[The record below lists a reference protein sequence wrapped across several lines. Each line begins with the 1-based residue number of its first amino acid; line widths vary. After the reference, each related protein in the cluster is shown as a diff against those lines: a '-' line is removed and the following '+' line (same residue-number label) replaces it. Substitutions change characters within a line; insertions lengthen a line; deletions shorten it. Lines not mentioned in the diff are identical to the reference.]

1 MNTMLLR
8 VVCPLPFLVL
18 DIRSCRIFNRWR
30 TLRGVIFTRH
40 ATPTEIKRPST
51 AGSRGRRGRGRSQR
65 RSGWRCGGGRR
76 WNGSK
81 WRRRWRRC
89 GGRGHSGGWR
99 HYRWGHSGGW
109 WGALGRVVHARHA
122 TAAEIKRP
130 GSTRYRVFGSNWV
143 GG

>member
-51 AGSRGRRGRGRSQR
+51 AGTRGRRGRGRGRRCRRGRSRR

-89 GGRGHSGGWR
+89 GGRGRSGGWR
-99 HYRWGHSGGW
+99 R
-109 WGALGRVVHARHA
+109 ALGRVVHARHA
-122 TAAEIKRP
+122 SPTEIKRP
-130 GSTRYRVFGSNWV
+130 SSTGHRVFGSNWV